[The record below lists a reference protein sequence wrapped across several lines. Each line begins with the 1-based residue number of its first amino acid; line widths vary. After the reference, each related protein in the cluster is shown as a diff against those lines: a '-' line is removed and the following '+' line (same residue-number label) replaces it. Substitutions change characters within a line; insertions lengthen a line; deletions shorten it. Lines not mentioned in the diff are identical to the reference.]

1 MTSVLH
7 PFESGTFAL
16 RMGVRPLS
24 LDTWIEVDPATF
36 DAELALKREL
46 ISGRYDQM
54 VVAVDRPEVI
64 AACQELDDLVA
75 DWWSP
80 RDDAPAPP
88 DGSLHPIVRASLR
101 TQEDW
106 CLLDGFGGEV
116 PLLVAGCVC
125 FPTRWILADKLG
137 RSAAAIHGP
146 VAFYDQQLAAP
157 VDRFLGRLRVGAP
170 VWRANWNLVDDDALC
185 QAYLPEP
192 GRRLGCTP
200 NNVADLVH
208 LRVERQTLRR
218 LPASGAIA
226 FGIGVHQEPLR
237 ALETAPEELS
247 RLLSAIRA
255 LPPETFSYKGLAAF
269 WPELEAW
276 LMSRTTG

>member
-1 MTSVLH
+1 MTNVLH

-24 LDTWIEVDPATF
+24 LDTWLEVNDATI

-46 ISGRYDQM
+46 IAYRYDEIVATAGGTG
-54 VVAVDRPEVI
+54 VV
-64 AACQELDDLVA
+64 AACQELDDLVV
-75 DWWSP
+75 DWWSG
-80 RDDAPAPP
+80 RDARPPEP
-88 DGSLHPIVRASLR
+88 DGSLHPIVRVALR

-106 CLLDGFGGEV
+106 CLLAGPAGDV

-125 FPTRWILADKLG
+125 FPTRWILAEKLG
-137 RSAAAIHGP
+137 RSATAIHGP
-146 VAFYDQQLAAP
+146 VAFYDDQLAAP
-157 VDRFLGRLRVGAP
+157 VDRFLARLRVGAP

-192 GRRLGCTP
+192 GRRLTCTGDD
-200 NNVADLVH
+200 VADLVQ

-218 LPASGAIA
+218 LPNSGAIA
-226 FGIGVHQEPLR
+226 FGIRVHQESLR
-237 ALETAPEELS
+237 ALEADPGALT

-255 LPPETFSYKGLAAF
+255 LPAETFAYKGLAAF

-276 LMSRTTG
+276 LMSRTSR